1 LLQSGYKLQKK
12 VVTLKIRQLTPK
24 KSRLQSYSDLAV
36 RIAEPEENAERTG
49 NRINN
54 SGQNVTLRAA
64 FFFVEKIYLKRY
76 FK

>member
-24 KSRLQSYSDLAV
+24 KNRLQSYSDLAV

-49 NRINN
+49 NRLNN
-54 SGQNVTLRAA
+54 SGRNVTLWAA
-64 FFFVEKIYLKRY
+64 FFFVDKFLPKPML
-76 FK
+76 